1 MRRPP
6 GQTVLNPS
14 DTWKL
19 NISKMSRWTLSISC
33 GSWESTVAQRL
44 QSWTQEC
51 PPTSSADLRAPCA
64 VHPDQTSV
72 DAFVRSNVN
81 QLVSPLCHERLAF
94 YSSLGRERRML
105 NKSTIRVLS
114 GYLLPTKRALLSRHC
129 LVSYPSEDCSSVDLF
144 TTLWLAL
151 LAHLRQI

>member
-51 PPTSSADLRAPCA
+51 PPTSSAYLRAPCA
-64 VHPDQTSV
+64 VYPDQTSV
-72 DAFVRSNVN
+72 DAFVRSITCKRACISFPV
-81 QLVSPLCHERLAF
+81 PRERLAF
-94 YSSLGRERRML
+94 YSSLGRDRRML

-114 GYLLPTKRALLSRHC
+114 GYLLPKKRTLLSRHC
-129 LVSYPSEDCSSVDLF
+129 LAYYPSKDCSFVDF
-144 TTLWLAL
+144 
-151 LAHLRQI
+151 

>member
-51 PPTSSADLRAPCA
+51 PPTSSADLRAPG
-64 VHPDQTSV
+64 VVYPDQISV
-72 DAFVRSNVN
+72 DAFR
-81 QLVSPLCHERLAF
+81 QAF

-114 GYLLPTKRALLSRHC
+114 GYLLPTKRTLLSRHC
-129 LVSYPSEDCSSVDLF
+129 LVSYPSKDCSTVDLF